1 MAYETPGHLARILH
15 SNDQVI
21 RWIRTMV
28 SGAEK
33 LFYLTL
39 GIIFLVM
46 GVVGLVVP
54 ILPGAL
60 FLAGALYMLGRG
72 SSRVK
77 QLADENPTLRSFQAR
92 MDQVGAATVVEQF
105 QVTFLMIV
113 QGTAVGVR
121 KISVGVKKLLS

>member
-1 MAYETPGHLARILH
+1 
-15 SNDQVI
+15 
-21 RWIRTMV
+21 MV

-46 GVVGLVVP
+46 GVVGLIVP
-54 ILPGAL
+54 ILPGVL

-77 QLADENPTLRSFQAR
+77 QLVDENPTLRCFQTR
-92 MDQVGAATVVEQF
+92 MDQVGAATVVGQL
-105 QVTFLMIV
+105 QLTFLMII
-113 QGTAVGVR
+113 QGAAVGVR

>member
-77 QLADENPTLRSFQAR
+77 QLADENPMLRSFQAR

>member
-1 MAYETPGHLARILH
+1 
-15 SNDQVI
+15 
-21 RWIRTMV
+21 MV

-39 GIIFLVM
+39 GIIFLVL
-46 GVVGLVVP
+46 GVVGLIVP
-54 ILPGAL
+54 ILPGVL

-77 QLADENPTLRSFQAR
+77 QLADENPSLRSFQAR
-92 MDQVGAATVVEQF
+92 MDQVSAATVVEEL

-121 KISVGVKKLLS
+121 KISIEVKKLLS

>member
-1 MAYETPGHLARILH
+1 
-15 SNDQVI
+15 
-21 RWIRTMV
+21 MV

-46 GVVGLVVP
+46 GVVGLIIP
-54 ILPGAL
+54 ILPGVL

-77 QLADENPTLRSFQAR
+77 QLADENPT
-92 MDQVGAATVVEQF
+92 VVEQL
-105 QVTFLMIV
+105 QVTFLMIIR
-113 QGTAVGVR
+113 GTAVGVR

>member
-1 MAYETPGHLARILH
+1 
-15 SNDQVI
+15 
-21 RWIRTMV
+21 MV

-39 GIIFLVM
+39 GIIFLMM
-46 GVVGLVVP
+46 GVVGLIVP
-54 ILPGAL
+54 ILPGVL

-77 QLADENPTLRSFQAR
+77 QLVDENPTLRCFQTR
-92 MDQVGAATVVEQF
+92 MDQVGAATVVEQL
-105 QVTFLMIV
+105 QLTFLMII
-113 QGTAVGVR
+113 QGAAVGVR

>member
-1 MAYETPGHLARILH
+1 MAYDAPGHLARILH

-46 GVVGLVVP
+46 GVVGLIVP
-54 ILPGAL
+54 ILPGVL

-92 MDQVGAATVVEQF
+92 MDQVGAATVVEQL